1 MASGVFNLKQ
11 QLFALAQQAW
21 GGPQRPKYVEYLVV
35 AGGGGGGK
43 LRGGGGGAGGLL
55 TGIVPVATDTSY
67 TVTIGGGGVGATTSG
82 NGITGSNGVASVFGR
97 ISATGGGGGASAG
110 GVLGGNGA
118 SGGSGGG
125 STIDTDTGALTGTA
139 GQGTVGQGNAG
150 CVSILTNMP
159 AGGGGGG
166 AGIIAPGYSANTGG
180 NGGAGIASTITGTVT
195 TYAGGGGGGIQSN
208 GAAVSTGVGGVGGGG
223 NAGFGAQAGFNGI
236 DNTGGGGGGDGNGG
250 ASPYGGTGGSGI
262 VIVRYPGSVQF
273 YTGGT
278 VWASHDGYVVHS
290 FVASGSLA
298 PTTPTQLNPYPVAF
312 GAAYGGGYFAGRYN
326 LSGTTYNL
334 IVAPKATGYNASA
347 AYKDANTGDTGANS
361 YSDGLTNSNAIN
373 NASHPAAQFCRGL
386 TIGGYTDWYLP
397 SVDEL
402 NTVYN
407 YLKPGTTLNSA
418 TPGLGGYNTGAV
430 APELYNTAHSPGRP
444 RQTSLFTWQVGGVES
459 FEELIYVTSTSDNGA
474 GTARVQYFDNAIQWY
489 DNKTNT
495 ANKVRAIRKVAI

>member
-21 GGPQRPKYVEYLVV
+21 SGPQRPKYVEYLVV
-35 AGGGGGGK
+35 AGGGSGGYSATSQTAS
-43 LRGGGGGAGGLL
+43 GGGAGGFL
-55 TGIVPVATDTSY
+55 TGIVPVTAGASY
-67 TVTIGGGGVGATTSG
+67 TVTVGGGGAALTGQTFG
-82 NGITGSNGVASVFGR
+82 NNGVNSVFGS
-97 ISATGGGGGASAG
+97 ITATGGGGGGAY
-110 GVLGGNGA
+110 GNIGI

-125 STIDTDTGALTGTA
+125 
-139 GQGTVGQGNAG
+139 
-150 CVSILTNMP
+150 
-159 AGGGGGG
+159 AGGGGGNSPLAVGQGIVGQGNKGGVSGDNNG
-166 AGIIAPGYSANTGG
+166 AGGGGAGTVGQNVLGAANGSV
-180 NGGAGIASTITGTVT
+180 GGAGIASAINGIVT
-195 TYAGGGGGGIQSN
+195 PYAGGGSGGSSN
-208 GAAVSTGVGGVGGGG
+208 SGVYFAPGGVGGGG
-223 NAGFGAQAGFNGI
+223 NGGSYASTVAGAGV
-236 DNTGGGGGGDGNGG
+236 DNTGGGGGGGPTMNSG
-250 ASPYGGTGGSGI
+250 AGGSGI

-278 VWASHDGYVVHS
+278 VWASYDGYVVHS

-334 IVAPKATGYNASA
+334 IVAPVASGYNASA
-347 AYKDANTGDTGANS
+347 AYKTANTGDSGADS
-361 YSDGLTNSNAIN
+361 YSNGLANSNAIN
-373 NASHPAAQFCRGL
+373 DASHPAAQFCRAL

-430 APELYNTAHSPGRP
+430 APELYNTIHSPGRP
-444 RQTSLFTWQVGGVES
+444 RQTGLSTWQVGGAES
-459 FEELIYVTSTSDNGA
+459 FGENIYVTSTSDA
-474 GTARVQYFDNAIQWY
+474 GSGFARNQYFDNAIQWY
-489 DNKTNT
+489 DNKINSV
-495 ANKVRAIRKVAI
+495 NKVRAIRKVAI